1 MNLKQLEAFLWV
13 ARLGSFSKTA
23 ERLFTTQPAI
33 SSRIA
38 NLEDELRTVLF
49 DREGGAVRITA
60 AGHGL
65 LPLAEDAL
73 GAVQTMRERA
83 GMPAEVSGLLRLGV
97 SETIVQTWLSDLLAE
112 LRVTYPALDVEIS
125 VDVTAN
131 LRNELVEHALDLAL
145 LMGPGEENSEGGFQG
160 LARRDARPGQVMREV
175 SDLVDQYKEEEDAA
189 EEEVQPS

>member
-83 GMPAEVSGLLRLGV
+83 GMPAEVSGLHALQTLGLSGNRLTSLPDELASCVSLRLLA
-97 SETIVQTWLSDLLAE
+97 LSANLLTSIPHTLASLPELHE
-112 LRVTYPALDVEIS
+112 LRIDEFGSNLSHASFADFEDLSWLNPYGSNDGMVDGLESDPDGLLSTVE
-125 VDVTAN
+125 
-131 LRNELVEHALDLAL
+131 VEW
-145 LMGPGEENSEGGFQG
+145 
-160 LARRDARPGQVMREV
+160 
-175 SDLVDQYKEEEDAA
+175 
-189 EEEVQPS
+189 

>member
-60 AGHGL
+60 AGHVL

-97 SETIVQTWLSDLLAE
+97 SETIVQTWLYDLLAE

-131 LRNELVEHALDLAL
+131 LRN
-145 LMGPGEENSEGGFQG
+145 
-160 LARRDARPGQVMREV
+160 
-175 SDLVDQYKEEEDAA
+175 
-189 EEEVQPS
+189 